1 MRCER
6 LRPKSQSEF
15 SKVKDSPQPQGPR
28 EYSPSFHLVAPAS
41 AGYAPGGSKK
51 TGRPSAPP
59 TLSSSAL
66 FPKGRESSHS
76 QSHQHLPCPASSQAG
91 QEGPGLN
98 TRAPAPGPV
107 GQKGGPGAHHCAP
120 RWRVVLIKAPSSD
133 FWVSASGRSRYPPPS
148 AISSAA
154 PAQPARTSA
163 SRTAC
168 CGPRPRAHA
177 RTHVRARK
185 PLLLRRPGAPAR
197 PLLSP
202 TPNGAP
208 PQPPPAPDSSARAQ
222 WSRERGRKRRR
233 ASRERAAVFSARQAS
248 RSRRRPAHL
257 SESSPAISRS
267 HTTGSTTL
275 RVPLLACGVILV
287 LNQHSAR
294 CEES

>member
-1 MRCER
+1 MT
-6 LRPKSQSEF
+6 
-15 SKVKDSPQPQGPR
+15 V
-28 EYSPSFHLVAPAS
+28 
-41 AGYAPGGSKK
+41 
-51 TGRPSAPP
+51 
-59 TLSSSAL
+59 
-66 FPKGRESSHS
+66 
-76 QSHQHLPCPASSQAG
+76 SQAG